1 MEMKFYETYERYKNF
16 DFEAFNR
23 GVTDADVLRAIEKEN
38 LNDMDFL
45 TLLSNRASLHMEKMA
60 SKSQK
65 LTHQHFGKV
74 IFLYTPMYLANYC
87 VNKCTY
93 CGFNVVNNISRKKL
107 NLDEVEKE
115 ARIIADTGLKHI
127 LILTG
132 ESRKE
137 SPVSYIKDCVEILK
151 KYFSS
156 ISIEIY
162 PLETAEYKELIDAG
176 VDGLTVYQEVYDEG
190 VYDEVHLGGPKKN
203 YLYRLDAPERAC
215 IAGMRSVGIGALL
228 GLNDWRPEAF
238 LTGLHA
244 NYLQTKY
251 PETEIGVSVPR
262 MRPHAGSFRPKSI
275 VSDRSLVQIMLALR
289 LFLPRVGITVSTRER
304 SEFRDNLVG
313 LGVTRISAGSS
324 TEVGGHSQEG
334 KSEGQF
340 DISDPRS
347 VDEIKEML
355 YKKGYQPVFKDW
367 MLIS

>member
-1 MEMKFYETYERYKNF
+1 MEFYNCYERYKNF
-16 DFEAFNR
+16 DFETFDKK
-23 GVTDADVLRAIEKEN
+23 VTDDDVLRSLEKES
-38 LNDMDFL
+38 LNELDFL
-45 TLLSNRASLHMEKMA
+45 TLLSGRASLHMERMA
-60 SKSQK
+60 VKSQK

-87 VNKCTY
+87 VNKCAY
-93 CGFNVVNNISRKKL
+93 CGFNVVNDISRRKL
-107 NLDEVEKE
+107 QPDEVERE
-115 ARIIADTGLKHI
+115 AEIIAATGLKHI

-156 ISIEIY
+156 ISIEVY
-162 PLETAEYKELIDAG
+162 PLETAEYKELADAG

-203 YLYRLDAPERAC
+203 YMYRLNAPERAC
-215 IAGMRSVGIGALL
+215 AAGIRSVGIGALL
-228 GLNDWRPEAF
+228 GLDDWRPEAF

-244 NYLQTKY
+244 NYLQTRY

-262 MRPHAGSFRPKSI
+262 MRPHAGSFQPRSI

-289 LFLPRVGITVSTRER
+289 IFLPRVGITVSTRER

-313 LGVTRISAGSS
+313 LGVTRMSAGSS
-324 TEVGGHSQEG
+324 TEVGGHSLDD

-347 VDEIKEML
+347 VDEIKDMV

>member
-1 MEMKFYETYERYKNF
+1 MMEMEFYKTYERYKNF
-16 DFEAFNR
+16 DFEAFNK

-45 TLLSNRASLHMEKMA
+45 TLLSSRASLHMEKMA

-87 VNKCTY
+87 VNKCAY

-107 NLDEVEKE
+107 NPDEVEKE

-151 KYFSS
+151 RYFSS

-190 VYDEVHLGGPKKN
+190 IYDEVHLGARRRII
-203 YLYRLDAPERAC
+203 YTDLMPERAC
-215 IAGMRSVGIGALL
+215 IAGMRSVGIG
-228 GLNDWRPEAF
+228 
-238 LTGLHA
+238 
-244 NYLQTKY
+244 
-251 PETEIGVSVPR
+251 
-262 MRPHAGSFRPKSI
+262 
-275 VSDRSLVQIMLALR
+275 
-289 LFLPRVGITVSTRER
+289 LF
-304 SEFRDNLVG
+304 
-313 LGVTRISAGSS
+313 
-324 TEVGGHSQEG
+324 
-334 KSEGQF
+334 
-340 DISDPRS
+340 
-347 VDEIKEML
+347 
-355 YKKGYQPVFKDW
+355 
-367 MLIS
+367 